1 MMPGP
6 GPPKWHL
13 EGIPKAPFPIVI
25 YRATKEKQGSI
36 QLRMRHIKPYNQLF
50 ESQQGLTQEQKDWL
64 YECTTGSWEINTQTG
79 LVDVDGDFSC
89 TGQGLSDF
97 KGVRFG
103 NIIEDF
109 DCDNNLL
116 TSLRGAPHVV
126 GGSFDCSDNE
136 LTSLEGAP
144 QSVGG
149 AFFCSYNELT
159 SLEGTPQKVSGD
171 FFCSYN
177 ELTSLEGAPLEIE
190 ENFDCGN
197 NQLTSLEGAP
207 QSVGGSFDCSSNFLV
222 SLEGA
227 PQSVGYNFLCHDN
240 PISERVMKGVI
251 ERMRGKKISLEQ
263 AVAEYWK
270 HIPEEDRI
278 YLAKHH
284 PDLPPEE
291 KREYAALARL
301 KTRVI

>member
-1 MMPGP
+1 M
-6 GPPKWHL
+6 KHL
-13 EGIPKAPFPIVI
+13 RGF
-25 YRATKEKQGSI
+25 KE
-36 QLRMRHIKPYNQLF
+36 LF
-50 ESQQGLTQEQKDWL
+50 ESSQELTQEQRDWL
-64 YECTTGSWEINTQTG
+64 DECTEKPWRVNPQTG

-89 TGQGLSDF
+89 TGQGLPDF

-103 NIIEDF
+103 NIIGDF

-126 GGSFDCSDNE
+126 GGSFDCSENE
-136 LTSLEGAP
+136 LTSLEEAP

-149 AFFCSYNELT
+149 AFFCSENELT
-159 SLEGTPQKVSGD
+159 SLKGTPQKVSGD

-227 PQSVGYNFLCHDN
+227 PQKVGGDFNCSYNELTSLEGAPQRVGYNFLCHDN

-270 HIPEEDRI
+270 HIPQEDMV

-284 PDLPPEE
+284 PSLSDED
-291 KREYAALARL
+291 KRGYEAMGRL
-301 KTRVI
+301 KRRVI

>member
-1 MMPGP
+1 M
-6 GPPKWHL
+6 
-13 EGIPKAPFPIVI
+13 
-25 YRATKEKQGSI
+25 
-36 QLRMRHIKPYNQLF
+36 RMRHIKPYQELF
-50 ESQQGLTQEQKDWL
+50 ESQQRLTQEQKDWL

-126 GGSFDCSDNE
+126 GGSFDCSDNG

-159 SLEGTPQKVSGD
+159 SLDGAPQKVSGD

-227 PQSVGYNFLCHDN
+227 PQKVGENFNCSYNELTSLDGAPQSVGYNFLCHDN

-251 ERMRGKKISLEQ
+251 KRMRGKKISLEQ

-270 HIPEEDRI
+270 HIPQEDRV

-284 PDLPPEE
+284 PTLPEEE
-291 KREYAALARL
+291 KREYAALERL
-301 KTRVI
+301 KKRII

>member
-1 MMPGP
+1 
-6 GPPKWHL
+6 
-13 EGIPKAPFPIVI
+13 
-25 YRATKEKQGSI
+25 
-36 QLRMRHIKPYNQLF
+36 MRHIKPYQELF

-89 TGQGLSDF
+89 TGQGLPDF

-103 NIIEDF
+103 NIIGDF

-126 GGSFDCSDNE
+126 GESFDCSDN
-136 LTSLEGAP
+136 S
-144 QSVGG
+144 
-149 AFFCSYNELT
+149 LT
-159 SLEGTPQKVSGD
+159 SLEGTPQSVGGA

-227 PQSVGYNFLCHDN
+227 PQKVGENFNCSYNELTSLDGAPQSVGYNFLCHDN

-278 YLAKHH
+278 YLAKHN
-284 PDLPPEE
+284 PDLTPEE

>member
-1 MMPGP
+1 M
-6 GPPKWHL
+6 KHL
-13 EGIPKAPFPIVI
+13 RGF
-25 YRATKEKQGSI
+25 KE
-36 QLRMRHIKPYNQLF
+36 LL
-50 ESQQGLTQEQKDWL
+50 ESSQELTQEQRDWL
-64 YECTTGSWEINTQTG
+64 DRWISGTWKVNPQTG
-79 LVDVDGDFSC
+79 LVDVRGSFECSSLLR
-89 TGQGLSDF
+89 GLTDF

-103 NIIEDF
+103 SVSGHFN
-109 DCDNNLL
+109 
-116 TSLRGAPHVV
+116 
-126 GGSFDCSDNE
+126 CSKNS

-149 AFFCSYNELT
+149 SFDCSINELK
-159 SLEGTPQKVSGD
+159 SLEGAPQSVGGSFDCSENELKSLEGLPDGFSAGTD
-171 FFCSYN
+171 FDCSNN

-207 QSVGGSFDCSSNFLV
+207 QSVGGSFDCSNNFLV

-227 PQSVGYNFLCHDN
+227 PQKVGENFDCSYNELTSLDGAPQRVGYNFLCHDN

-270 HIPEEDRI
+270 HIPQEDRV

-284 PDLPPEE
+284 PTLPEEE
-291 KREYAALARL
+291 KREYEKRED
-301 KTRVI
+301 KKITFIKDIE

>member
-1 MMPGP
+1 M
-6 GPPKWHL
+6 KHL
-13 EGIPKAPFPIVI
+13 REF
-25 YRATKEKQGSI
+25 KE
-36 QLRMRHIKPYNQLF
+36 LF
-50 ESQQGLTQEQKDWL
+50 ESSQDLTQEQRDWL
-64 YECTTGSWEINTQTG
+64 DKCTEKPWRVNTQTG

-89 TGQGLSDF
+89 TGRGLPDF

-103 NIIEDF
+103 NIIGDF

-116 TSLRGAPHVV
+116 TSLRGAPQVV
-126 GGSFDCSDNE
+126 GGSFDCSENE
-136 LTSLEGAP
+136 LTSLEEAP

-149 AFFCSYNELT
+149 AFFCSENELT
-159 SLEGTPQKVSGD
+159 SLKGTPQKVSGD

-197 NQLTSLEGAP
+197 NQLTSLDGAP
-207 QSVGGSFDCSSNFLV
+207 QSVGGSFDCSNNFLI
-222 SLEGA
+222 SLEGAPQKVGGDFSCSYNELTSLDGA

-270 HIPEEDRI
+270 HIPQEDRV

-284 PDLPPEE
+284 PTLPEEE
-291 KREYAALARL
+291 KREYGAMERL
-301 KTRVI
+301 KRRVI